1 MKSPRVRLR
10 SLRLAG
16 AGPGGSTRSL
26 FINRIGLWL
35 AILLGVLGAA
45 VGNRGLLLLGA
56 LVLFAAAVTAVW
68 NRLSLTRLEYSR
80 HLSSDR
86 YFSGESGQLTIEIFN
101 NKPVPVPWLSID
113 EDLSEFVQPSD
124 RLTAPTGSP
133 GRRLLHLQT
142 HLGPFERV
150 RWKIPINCPQRGSHT
165 LGPTVLR
172 ASDPLG
178 FFASRLEIGQIDR
191 LIVYPKVTSLDSLQL
206 PHQYLIGDRRIP
218 RHVLSDPLRIAG
230 VRDHRPEDP
239 LNSIHWK
246 ATARQ
251 GILQVRVTEPSTML
265 HLSILLNIDTF
276 NNYWEGLDVKASE
289 EAIEVAASM
298 AMWALEHRYGVGLS
312 SNGIAA
318 MSDQPLRI
326 PHGRGPRQ
334 RLMVLEGLARLS
346 AYSSMSF
353 PKIVA
358 QESNRLTH
366 GSTLVLITSLLSD
379 GLVMQMR
386 TLLAAGHRVVL
397 VPVRD
402 CPVPAIRG
410 LAVRQFAVRA
420 NDDRVTEEPE
430 VVNG

>member
-1 MKSPRVRLR
+1 MNSLRKRLNELR
-10 SLRLAG
+10 SAG
-16 AGPGGSTRSL
+16 AGPGSSTRSL
-26 FINRIGLWL
+26 FINRIGIWL
-35 AILLGVLGAA
+35 AIALTILGAT

-56 LVLFAAAVTAVW
+56 LVLFAAAVTALW
-68 NRLSLTRLEYSR
+68 NRLSLARLEYSR
-80 HLSSDR
+80 HLSADR
-86 YFSGESGQLTIEIFN
+86 FFSGEHAELTIEIFN

-113 EDLSEFVQPSD
+113 EDLSEFVRPTD
-124 RLTAPTGSP
+124 RLTTPTGSP

-142 HLGPFERV
+142 HLGPYERV
-150 RWKIPINCPQRGSHT
+150 RWKIPIHCPQRGSHT
-165 LGPTVLR
+165 VGPTVLR

-178 FFASRLEIGQIDR
+178 FFGNRLEVGQIDR
-191 LIVYPKVTSLDSLQL
+191 LIVYPKVTSLELLQL

-251 GILQVRVTEPSTML
+251 GVLQVRVTEPSTML
-265 HLSILLNIDTF
+265 HLSILLNIDIF
-276 NNYWEGLDVKASE
+276 NNYWEGLDVEASE
-289 EAIEVAASM
+289 ESIEVAASV
-298 AMWALEHRYGVGLS
+298 AMWALEHRYGVGLN

-353 PKIVA
+353 SKIVA
-358 QESNRLTH
+358 HESNRLTH
-366 GSTLVLITSLLSD
+366 GSTLVVITSLLSD
-379 GLVMQMR
+379 GLLTQMR

-402 CPVPAIRG
+402 CPIPAIRG
-410 LAVRQFAVRA
+410 LAIRQFAVRA
-420 NDDRVTEEPE
+420 SQDDVVDESE